1 MWLMSRVG
9 PAVLAAGVWLA
20 LTGVLL
26 ADALEV
32 PPLSGR
38 IVDLAG
44 VLPPAVAEEL
54 SAKLQAHEA
63 KDHQSGG
70 GADCPVAGGRAAV

>member
-1 MWLMSRVG
+1 MRLMSRVG

-26 ADALEV
+26 AEALEV

-54 SAKLQAHEA
+54 SA
-63 KDHQSGG
+63 S
-70 GADCPVAGGRAAV
+70 